1 MASRLLTVVA
11 ETSLPPVSGSEVG
24 PVRELDRV
32 ALLADVV
39 GDDEVNV
46 PAGSVGTVVAVWGQG
61 AAFEVEF
68 TRPVD
73 ALATVEAALLKVV
86 ERAAA

>member
-1 MASRLLTVVA
+1 MASRLLTVVT
-11 ETSLPPVSGSEVG
+11 ETSPPRVSGSG
-24 PVRELDRV
+24 ADDIREFDRV

-39 GDDEVNV
+39 GDDQVLV
-46 PAGSVGTVVAVWGQG
+46 PAGSVGTVVAVWSQG

-73 ALATVEAALLKVV
+73 ALATVEAVLLKVV
-86 ERAAA
+86 ERAAV